1 LRAKSVLLRDLEA
14 LRAKRIALENPV
26 PIFEEV
32 EPVPEPEVNGE
43 FTMEVNTPE
52 PTIKEENTESRSPEN
67 HATIEMGQ
75 PSSMQDPTKEDII
88 KNQEDS
94 KEKQASTPPPSN
106 DTTSKPIGLGI
117 NTEGAG
123 DSPAPGTS
131 EQQNSAVDSLFD
143 IPDNENAGGSDINFD
158 NMDFSLQDSNQDPS
172 QTQSHDFDLL
182 NFESNTQDFSMS
194 TLQTSSTSANNANS
208 TNKEG
213 DDTFGMGNAGDNMDL
228 DIDMDFGTAGA
239 ENSLFDDMFDAG
251 DDGGFGGGG
260 EMEHGEFDNAYF
272 GLDND

>member
-1 LRAKSVLLRDLEA
+1 MRAKSVLLRDLEA
-14 LRAKRIALENPV
+14 VRAKRLALENPV

-32 EPVPEPEVNGE
+32 EPIPEPEMNGE
-43 FTMEVNTPE
+43 FPMEATTPE
-52 PTIKEENTESRSPEN
+52 PTIKEEKTHSRSPEK

-75 PSSMQDPTKEDII
+75 PSSTQDPTKEDII

-94 KEKQASTPPPSN
+94 KEKPAATPPRSN

-117 NTEGAG
+117 NTEGAEE
-123 DSPAPGTS
+123 SPAPGTS
-131 EQQNSAVDSLFD
+131 EPQNSAIDSLFD
-143 IPDNENAGGSDINFD
+143 IPDNENAGGSDLNFD

-172 QTQSHDFDLL
+172 QTQGNDFDLL
-182 NFESNTQDFSMS
+182 SFESNTQEFNIN
-194 TLQTSSTSANNANS
+194 TLQANSNSANNTNIA
-208 TNKEG
+208 NKEG
-213 DDTFGMGNAGDNMDL
+213 DDTFGMGNAGDSMDL

-260 EMEHGEFDNAYF
+260 EMEHGEFENAYF
-272 GLDND
+272 RLDDD